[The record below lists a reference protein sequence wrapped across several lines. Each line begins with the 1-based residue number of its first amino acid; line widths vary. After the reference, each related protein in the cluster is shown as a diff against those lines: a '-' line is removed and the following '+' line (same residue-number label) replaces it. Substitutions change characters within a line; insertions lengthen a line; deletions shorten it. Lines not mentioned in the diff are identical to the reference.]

1 VVSIAL
7 GSFALVFSELIPVGM
22 LPNIGGHLGVSV
34 GVAGLMIVLPAIAA
48 AISAPLLALGSSLVE
63 RRTIIWGLS
72 AIVLASDVV
81 AGLAPDYAVMC
92 VSRVVLGVCIGGF
105 WVFGAAAAMAIVRA
119 EVRGT
124 AVAFVSGGIFLATV
138 AALPVA
144 SLIGNV
150 TSWRVAFFVA
160 AALALGAVALQLVAI
175 PAMGKGKRVAPKNLL
190 TVVQLRTSRIGL
202 IAGGVIFFAHF
213 STYTYFTPLLNHRAG
228 IHGEAITLVLLGF
241 GVAGAITNF
250 LAGVTVRRF
259 LRATLVGSGFTVGAA
274 ALVLAC
280 YSTSR
285 PLTDAM
291 VFVWGAGFGV
301 VPVAAQTWM
310 AQSMPA
316 NIEGGLALFVSALQ
330 GSIALG
336 SAIGGLIY
344 DTAGTTGPLV
354 LTAVA
359 ATVGS
364 ISLLGRAGSSINRSA
379 LAGPIGTQASVEAT
393 RA

>member
-1 VVSIAL
+1 
-7 GSFALVFSELIPVGM
+7 
-22 LPNIGGHLGVSV
+22 
-34 GVAGLMIVLPAIAA
+34 
-48 AISAPLLALGSSLVE
+48 
-63 RRTIIWGLS
+63 
-72 AIVLASDVV
+72 
-81 AGLAPDYAVMC
+81 
-92 VSRVVLGVCIGGF
+92 
-105 WVFGAAAAMAIVRA
+105 
-119 EVRGT
+119 
-124 AVAFVSGGIFLATV
+124 
-138 AALPVA
+138 
-144 SLIGNV
+144 
-150 TSWRVAFFVA
+150 
-160 AALALGAVALQLVAI
+160 
-175 PAMGKGKRVAPKNLL
+175 
-190 TVVQLRTSRIGL
+190 
-202 IAGGVIFFAHF
+202 
-213 STYTYFTPLLNHRAG
+213 LLNHRAG